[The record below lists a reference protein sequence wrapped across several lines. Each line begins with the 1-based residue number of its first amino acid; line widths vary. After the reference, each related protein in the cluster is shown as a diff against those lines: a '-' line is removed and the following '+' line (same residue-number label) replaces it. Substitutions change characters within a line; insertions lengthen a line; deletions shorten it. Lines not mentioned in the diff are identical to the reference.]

1 MPSWSFSNAKC
12 KQMVLW
18 QCFQT
23 QMEIGDTPH
32 VVEVWENLS
41 RVYSLAQPP
50 PSPSQSSPHPALPL
64 RLSLWLFEPASHS
77 HRPSLIIEDGL
88 PLSWAVP
95 SLPRP
100 QHWLPVPQAG
110 EAHLVLQPWHRPR
123 VLLGMDAHTSQA
135 NLVNPAF
142 LYSLCLLV
150 SVCAAQHHNP
160 PLYDLNLINKLP
172 Y

>member
-1 MPSWSFSNAKC
+1 
-12 KQMVLW
+12 
-18 QCFQT
+18 
-23 QMEIGDTPH
+23 MEIGDSLH

-50 PSPSQSSPHPALPL
+50 PSPTQSNPHPPTLCVFIPLPL
-64 RLSLWLFEPASHS
+64 WTCQPQS

-100 QHWLPVPQAG
+100 HQWLPVPQAG
-110 EAHLVLQPWHRPR
+110 EAHLVLQPWHRAQ
-123 VLLGMDAHTSQA
+123 VLLGMDVHTSQA

-142 LYSLCLLV
+142 LCSLCLCLC
-150 SVCAAQHHNP
+150 VCDVQLHNP
-160 PLYDLNLINKLP
+160 LLDNLPLINKLP
-172 Y
+172 F